1 MSAADV
7 AVHAVGKRKS
17 AIARIWLKPGTG
29 VVTINR
35 KPLTEYLARLT
46 SQMIVQQPIKV
57 ADCVDQFDIVVNVRG
72 GGLSGQAEAIRH
84 GIAKA
89 IAFYAPEKRSE
100 LKQAKL
106 LTRDARRKERK
117 LPGQP
122 GARKRYQFS
131 KR

>member
-1 MSAADV
+1 MASDSP
-7 AVHAVGKRKS
+7 AVHAVGKRKTS
-17 AIARIWLKPGTG
+17 IARIWLKPGRG
-29 VVTINR
+29 EVIINR
-35 KPLTEYLARLT
+35 KPFKEYLNRLT
-46 SQMIVQQPIKV
+46 SQMIVQQPLKV
-57 ADCVDQFDIVVNVRG
+57 AGLVDQFDIVVNVRG

-89 IAFYAPEKRSE
+89 IAFYEPDKRSV
-100 LKQAKL
+100 LKKAKL
-106 LTRDARRKERK
+106 LTRDSRRKERK

>member
-29 VVTINR
+29 VVTVNR
-35 KPLTEYLARLT
+35 KPLNEYLLRLT
-46 SQMIVQQPIKV
+46 SQMIVQQPIRV
-57 ADCVDQFDIVVNVRG
+57 ADCVDQFDIVINVRG

-89 IAFYAPEKRSE
+89 IAFYAPDKRSE